1 MNLDRFADGHLTE
14 VAVRGSGVTARLE
27 AYADYRRVPGDVS
40 VVEVFELTAD
50 PADLELAEPPVA
62 DHVMEEPTS
71 WERDGRRTIEFFAPL
86 RIRLTAAAFELTLLR
101 TERRPVAPA
110 PSANVCTFALAE
122 LPAFGPDVVWRIL
135 GGDAG
140 TPADPD
146 GWFLQ
151 RRDRLA
157 TSSTGVFCRTAAN
170 RVTFERH
177 DADDELWRAVRL
189 AGAAKAT
196 RVWCGN
202 CVFQPAD
209 WVTWVTTGDL
219 PPVARLR
226 P

>member
-1 MNLDRFADGHLTE
+1 M
-14 VAVRGSGVTARLE
+14 E
-27 AYADYRRVPGDVS
+27 AYAEYRRVPGDVS
-40 VVEVFELTAD
+40 VVEVFELTAG

-101 TERRPVAPA
+101 SERRPVAPA
-110 PSANVCTFALAE
+110 PSANVCTFALGE
-122 LPAFGPDVVWRIL
+122 PPAFGPDVVWRIL

-157 TSSTGVFCRTAAN
+157 G
-170 RVTFERH
+170 
-177 DADDELWRAVRL
+177 
-189 AGAAKAT
+189 AKAT

-202 CVFQPAD
+202 RVFRFA
-209 WVTWVTTGDL
+209 
-219 PPVARLR
+219 VARLR